1 MKQRVITAIVII
13 AIGLPILIYGKLP
26 FVILGIFL
34 SLVATQEMIDMKETV
49 TKTPIEIKL
58 FTMIATLVVVFSS
71 FDFSTLTFTGTMV
84 FGLGTM
90 SLFLFILL
98 LAVVTRHEF
107 TINDAGYYLLT
118 IFYIGSTFHSMVFL
132 RFAGLKLFLFMIIV
146 VALTDSSAYFVGK
159 KIGKH
164 KLAPKISPNKT
175 IEGAVGGTLLG
186 VTVGGVY
193 GLVTGLSGNV
203 LLLILMSL
211 VIALVAQFGD
221 LVASSMKREYGIKDF
236 GTIFPGHGGV
246 LDRFDS
252 HLYASLA
259 LYILINVLNVVI

>member
-1 MKQRVITAIVII
+1 
-13 AIGLPILIYGKLP
+13 
-26 FVILGIFL
+26 
-34 SLVATQEMIDMKETV
+34 
-49 TKTPIEIKL
+49 
-58 FTMIATLVVVFSS
+58 
-71 FDFSTLTFTGTMV
+71 
-84 FGLGTM
+84 
-90 SLFLFILL
+90 
-98 LAVVTRHEF
+98 
-107 TINDAGYYLLT
+107 
-118 IFYIGSTFHSMVFL
+118 MVFL